1 MNYYFDGMVNYLD
14 HCRELVFGVFL
25 TDGLNF

>member
-14 HCRELVFGVFL
+14 HCRELVFRVFL
-25 TDGLNF
+25 TDRLNF